1 MKAIENSTP
10 RFLTIP
16 QAAKASTISARFL
29 RDLHKSGSL
38 PGFYVGQRFMVNM
51 PALSALLDEKSRI
64 DSTMPDTMPANEHR
78 REVLTA

>member
-1 MKAIENSTP
+1 MKNIETSSP

-16 QAAKASTISARFL
+16 QAAKATTISARFL

-51 PALSALLDEKSRI
+51 PALSALLDEKCRAESL
-64 DSTMPDTMPANEHR
+64 MPETMPANEHR